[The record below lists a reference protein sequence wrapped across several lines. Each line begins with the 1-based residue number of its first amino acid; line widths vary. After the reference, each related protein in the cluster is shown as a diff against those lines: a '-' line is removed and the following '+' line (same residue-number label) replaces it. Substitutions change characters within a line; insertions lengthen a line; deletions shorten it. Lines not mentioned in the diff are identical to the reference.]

1 MKLHGDKHAQLSQ
14 WIVTELMEIMGNNGK
29 MAETMMKKQ
38 SDNKQR

>member
-1 MKLHGDKHAQLSQ
+1 MKLHGDKRAQLSQ
-14 WIVTELMEIMGNNGK
+14 WIVTELWQIWGNNRK